1 MHCRGKKL
9 APDVDLNVVARGTPG
24 FSGAD
29 LANLANEA
37 AIFAVR
43 DGRDVITAADFDA
56 ARDRIILGRRE
67 GSNVL
72 LPEEKH
78 AVAVHESGHALVAAL
93 SEHADPVA
101 KVTILPAGQALGV
114 TEQLPLVE
122 RHMYGEDYLH
132 DSLAVRLGGRAAELV
147 VLGQGSTGAAN
158 DLAGATDLATKMVR
172 EFGLSE
178 TLGPVG
184 YPEGGSVFLGG
195 GGARHVQPPVR
206 RGDPGGDRR
215 RGRQAA
221 ARGRGTGGRSCSR
234 RTGPSSTRWPTCCWR
249 RRRWTGPRCTGWPA
263 CRTGRRRPRRW
274 PRRPPWPPGRW
285 PPPTPAIR
293 PRVVNRAERARVHAP
308 GPVRARACN
317 LGDMAMALPAN
328 IPSPSINSFSI
339 GPLVIH
345 FYALAY
351 LVGIAAAII
360 ITRRR
365 WRAVG
370 GDPDIVGDIALW
382 SVPAGIIGGR
392 IYFDI
397 TTPMD
402 IPHVWYGVFAVWDGG
417 LGIWGGIALATV
429 VGLWRLRRHGVN
441 TAQFMDAV
449 APALLVAQGIG
460 RIGNYFNKELFGR
473 PTSLPWG
480 LEIPYQ
486 YRLSG
491 GIPDKYLNSSTFQP
505 TFLYELIFDFAWAA
519 VLVWLGH
526 HRKIKP
532 PGLFALYVFGYSAY
546 RIFEESLR
554 IDSSVYFLGLRL
566 NTYIA
571 SALALIGLLWFWRIQ
586 RRPDPERPPPPRRP
600 EAASARRGL
609 RPPKPQPR
617 RRTRRPD
624 PAPRPPRSPTQTPGV
639 PRLRIRH
646 G

>member
-1 MHCRGKKL
+1 M
-9 APDVDLNVVARGTPG
+9 
-24 FSGAD
+24 
-29 LANLANEA
+29 
-37 AIFAVR
+37 AV
-43 DGRDVITAADFDA
+43 
-56 ARDRIILGRRE
+56 
-67 GSNVL
+67 
-72 LPEEKH
+72 
-78 AVAVHESGHALVAAL
+78 
-93 SEHADPVA
+93 
-101 KVTILPAGQALGV
+101 
-114 TEQLPLVE
+114 
-122 RHMYGEDYLH
+122 
-132 DSLAVRLGGRAAELV
+132 
-147 VLGQGSTGAAN
+147 
-158 DLAGATDLATKMVR
+158 
-172 EFGLSE
+172 
-178 TLGPVG
+178 
-184 YPEGGSVFLGG
+184 
-195 GGARHVQPPVR
+195 
-206 RGDPGGDRR
+206 
-215 RGRQAA
+215 
-221 ARGRGTGGRSCSR
+221 
-234 RTGPSSTRWPTCCWR
+234 
-249 RRRWTGPRCTGWPA
+249 
-263 CRTGRRRPRRW
+263 
-274 PRRPPWPPGRW
+274 
-285 PPPTPAIR
+285 
-293 PRVVNRAERARVHAP
+293 
-308 GPVRARACN
+308 
-317 LGDMAMALPAN
+317 ALPAN

-397 TTPMD
+397 TTP
-402 IPHVWYGVFAVWDGG
+402 I
-417 LGIWGGIALATV
+417 GIWGGFALATV

-491 GIPDKYLNSSTFQP
+491 GIPDKYLNFSTFQP

-586 RRPDPERPPPPRRP
+586 RRPDPAPD
-600 EAASARRGL
+600 SA
-609 RPPKPQPR
+609 PA
-617 RRTRRPD
+617 PD
-624 PAPRPPRSPTQTPGV
+624 PAPEAVTDETADETADPAGEPEPASASASAPSQQPHE
-639 PRLRIRH
+639 PQESHDSDPH

>member
-1 MHCRGKKL
+1 
-9 APDVDLNVVARGTPG
+9 
-24 FSGAD
+24 
-29 LANLANEA
+29 
-37 AIFAVR
+37 
-43 DGRDVITAADFDA
+43 
-56 ARDRIILGRRE
+56 
-67 GSNVL
+67 
-72 LPEEKH
+72 
-78 AVAVHESGHALVAAL
+78 
-93 SEHADPVA
+93 
-101 KVTILPAGQALGV
+101 
-114 TEQLPLVE
+114 
-122 RHMYGEDYLH
+122 
-132 DSLAVRLGGRAAELV
+132 
-147 VLGQGSTGAAN
+147 
-158 DLAGATDLATKMVR
+158 
-172 EFGLSE
+172 
-178 TLGPVG
+178 
-184 YPEGGSVFLGG
+184 
-195 GGARHVQPPVR
+195 
-206 RGDPGGDRR
+206 
-215 RGRQAA
+215 
-221 ARGRGTGGRSCSR
+221 
-234 RTGPSSTRWPTCCWR
+234 
-249 RRRWTGPRCTGWPA
+249 
-263 CRTGRRRPRRW
+263 
-274 PRRPPWPPGRW
+274 
-285 PPPTPAIR
+285 
-293 PRVVNRAERARVHAP
+293 
-308 GPVRARACN
+308 
-317 LGDMAMALPAN
+317 MAMAAPAH

-370 GDPDIVGDIALW
+370 GDPDIVGDVALW

-429 VGLWRLRRHGVN
+429 VGLWRLRRHGVSRV
-441 TAQFMDAV
+441 QFMDAV

-491 GIPDKYLNSSTFQP
+491 GIPDKYLNFSTFQP

-526 HRKIKP
+526 HGLGRRKIKP

-571 SALALIGLLWFWRIQ
+571 SALAVGGLLWFWRIQ
-586 RRPDPERPPPPRRP
+586 RRPDP
-600 EAASARRGL
+600 AAPA
-609 RPPKPQPR
+609 PA
-617 RRTRRPD
+617 PD
-624 PAPRPPRSPTQTPGV
+624 PAPEAAAGPADASGSAEEPEPAPAHAGAPAPASASASASGPASASASASAEASASSEAAPSGPG
-639 PRLRIRH
+639 PASAPGPSQQPHEPQQPQESRDSESH

>member
-1 MHCRGKKL
+1 M
-9 APDVDLNVVARGTPG
+9 
-24 FSGAD
+24 
-29 LANLANEA
+29 
-37 AIFAVR
+37 
-43 DGRDVITAADFDA
+43 
-56 ARDRIILGRRE
+56 
-67 GSNVL
+67 
-72 LPEEKH
+72 
-78 AVAVHESGHALVAAL
+78 
-93 SEHADPVA
+93 
-101 KVTILPAGQALGV
+101 
-114 TEQLPLVE
+114 
-122 RHMYGEDYLH
+122 
-132 DSLAVRLGGRAAELV
+132 
-147 VLGQGSTGAAN
+147 
-158 DLAGATDLATKMVR
+158 
-172 EFGLSE
+172 
-178 TLGPVG
+178 
-184 YPEGGSVFLGG
+184 
-195 GGARHVQPPVR
+195 
-206 RGDPGGDRR
+206 
-215 RGRQAA
+215 
-221 ARGRGTGGRSCSR
+221 
-234 RTGPSSTRWPTCCWR
+234 
-249 RRRWTGPRCTGWPA
+249 
-263 CRTGRRRPRRW
+263 
-274 PRRPPWPPGRW
+274 
-285 PPPTPAIR
+285 
-293 PRVVNRAERARVHAP
+293 
-308 GPVRARACN
+308 ACN
-317 LGDMAMALPAN
+317 LGDMAMATPAH

-460 RIGNYFNKELFGR
+460 RIGNYFNKELYGR

-491 GIPDKYLNSSTFQP
+491 GIPDKYLNFSTFQP
-505 TFLYELIFDFAWAA
+505 TFLYELIFDFAWAG

-526 HRKIKP
+526 HGLRHRKIKP

-571 SALALIGLLWFWRIQ
+571 SALAVIGLVWFWRIQ
-586 RRPDPERPPPPRRP
+586 RRPDPEP
-600 EAASARRGL
+600 A
-609 RPPKPQPR
+609 
-617 RRTRRPD
+617 PD
-624 PAPRPPRSPTQTPGV
+624 PAPAEATAEPAAPAGAAVDAAAEPADAAPEPASAPAPSQESQETHDSEST
-639 PRLRIRH
+639 H